1 MHFESMSQTHSNS
14 YHARMHEEKNTENR
28 KNADSFVFSKIEQ
41 FPFFTWKFQNHF
53 ETKLFYKRWRK
64 MKLISNMNYRMKK
77 VRIRKYF
84 NIIKEC
90 KKEQTLSIEYQLK
103 KKSIFLISGNVAEI
117 FHFNKN
123 VLHLREIAGFYS
135 CIT

>member
-1 MHFESMSQTHSNS
+1 
-14 YHARMHEEKNTENR
+14 
-28 KNADSFVFSKIEQ
+28 
-41 FPFFTWKFQNHF
+41 
-53 ETKLFYKRWRK
+53 